1 MFMMPLS
8 LAEIGKENIVKR
20 ITGKQQVK
28 SHLEDLGFVVGSPI
42 TVINTIGGNVI
53 VNIKES
59 RIAISRE
66 MAQKIMV

>member
-1 MFMMPLS
+1 MFMMPLT

-42 TVINTIGGNVI
+42 TVINIIGGNVI

>member
-1 MFMMPLS
+1 MFMMPLT

-66 MAQKIMV
+66 MAEKIMV

>member
-1 MFMMPLS
+1 MMPLT

-20 ITGKQQVK
+20 ITGKQQVN

>member
-1 MFMMPLS
+1 MMPLT
-8 LAEIGKENIVKR
+8 LAEVGEAQINRKVGGKPEVR
-20 ITGKQQVK
+20 T
-28 SHLEDLGFVVGSPI
+28 HLENLGFVAGGTV

-53 VNIKES
+53 VNVKES

>member
-1 MFMMPLS
+1 MMPLT